1 MKLSLTEKDKITS
14 DFSHMWN
21 QKKKKHKNEHKEME
35 TGSEI
40 QRKNLVSLGAVAGE
54 MQRITDGD

>member
-1 MKLSLTEKDKITS
+1 
-14 DFSHMWN
+14 
-21 QKKKKHKNEHKEME
+21 ME

-54 MQRITDGD
+54 MHRITDGD

>member
-1 MKLSLTEKDKITS
+1 MLNEVSLTEKDKITS

-21 QKKKKHKNEHKEME
+21 QKKKTEHKEME

-54 MQRITDGD
+54 VQRITDGD